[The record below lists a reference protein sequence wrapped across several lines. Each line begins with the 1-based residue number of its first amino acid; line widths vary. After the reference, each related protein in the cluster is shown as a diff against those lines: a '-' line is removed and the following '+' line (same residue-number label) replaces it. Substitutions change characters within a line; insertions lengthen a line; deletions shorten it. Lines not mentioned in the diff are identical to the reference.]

1 MFAFKSYE
9 VEVCASHLSRSVHL
23 PYRVIGDCKF
33 FDLKKKDRKVERILV
48 RVGCDGTSRPLSK
61 TTIIETIR
69 DARDAEFW
77 KRLARHQHSDLQNA
91 KKPRIS
97 RDEAAAILLLEDV
110 SFTVT
115 LPEYGHIPSFDV
127 KVLLTKP
134 WGGPLLVELSETM
147 LEYLSNVVMFQ
158 IECEQHSNAHPRSA
172 LPEPDRFDSDGIP
185 GLSKCYK
192 ENKLRLQ
199 VKRPGV
205 KGIVRNFYI
214 NIAGDSDEDAKR
226 KARNILE
233 SITDC
238 NVEGANDTE
247 VAEEAV
253 DSNED

>member
-9 VEVCASHLSRSVHL
+9 VEVCASHLIRSVHL
-23 PYRVIGDCKF
+23 PYRMIGDCKF

-48 RVGCDGTSRPLSK
+48 SAGFDGISRPLSK

-77 KRLARHQHSDLQNA
+77 KRLARQHSDAHNA

-115 LPEYGHIPSFDV
+115 LPEYGHIQSFDV

-134 WGGPLLVELSETM
+134 WGGSLLVELSEM
-147 LEYLSNVVMFQ
+147 ILEHLSKVVMFQ
-158 IECEQHSNAHPRSA
+158 IECEHHSNAHPRSA
-172 LPEPDRFDSDGIP
+172 LPEPERFDSDGIP

-199 VKRPGV
+199 VKRNGV
-205 KGIVRNFYI
+205 KGNVRNFYI
-214 NIAGDSDEDAKR
+214 NIAGDCDYDAKR
-226 KARNILE
+226 DARTILA
-233 SITDC
+233 SIEDC

-247 VAEEAV
+247 VAEEAA